1 MRRVESQIGDPFCL
15 SIGSLVLNFSE
26 KFTLNFHDPPSTPL
40 QIYTQNTFV
49 RLRHGQ
55 STEKFCQAKQVDSWA
70 KIPQLRSQI
79 KLEKY
84 QLLLVENS
92 TETLHRVPVPSVHI
106 VPSACTIVYTC
117 KHTRSVVHK
126 WRVASRCLCHL
137 TANGFLHIFCANT
150 SLSTNVLQP
159 TKFNKFRVVGHL
171 DFELYNTRRL
181 SLAKGSSLFCWQPFM
196 LACLLRRA
204 SMLGKEWL

>member
-1 MRRVESQIGDPFCL
+1 MFFHPQPPENHFWWGEWKVRLGTFLHFHPSSP
-15 SIGSLVLNFSE
+15 VLHFFKKVYLE
-26 KFTLNFHDPPSTPL
+26 LHDPPSTPL
-40 QIYTQNTFV
+40 QIYTQSTFV

-70 KIPQLRSQI
+70 KIPQLHSQI
-79 KLEKY
+79 TLENY

-117 KHTRSVVHK
+117 KHTCSVVHK

-137 TANGFLHIFCANT
+137 TANGFLPTFCKNT
-150 SLSTNVLQP
+150 SLSTNTLQP
-159 TKFNKFRVVGHL
+159 TKFNKVQVVGHL
-171 DFELYNTRRL
+171 DFWTL
-181 SLAKGSSLFCWQPFM
+181 QH
-196 LACLLRRA
+196 
-204 SMLGKEWL
+204 